1 MSGPVPFLELRP
13 TYVEL
18 KEEIDAAV
26 ARVLDSGYY
35 LLGRELEAFEREFA
49 EYCGAKHCVGTGN
62 GLDALQISLRA
73 MGVGP
78 GDEVIVPSNTYIATW
93 LAVSNVGA
101 TLVPVEPDERTYNI
115 DPGKIESAITRRTKV
130 ILPVHLYGQ
139 PADMAAILEI
149 ARANGL
155 MVLEDAAQAHG
166 ARCRGKRVGAI
177 GDVTAWSF
185 YPTKN
190 LGAFG
195 DAGAITTDNDEIAA
209 AARLIRNYGSG
220 QKYVNQIRGV
230 NSRMEELHA
239 AILRVKLAH
248 LDEWNARRRDLAA
261 LYLEELQGTGLV
273 LPYVHSWAEPVWH
286 VFVVRSKQR
295 DRLQHALRE
304 AGIGTLIHYPIPPHL
319 QEAYKDLGFQEGSFP
334 ISEAIHREILSI
346 PIGPHTTRDQCRTVA
361 AELRRLCIEKGGT
374 YV

>member
-304 AGIGTLIHYPIPPHL
+304 AG
-319 QEAYKDLGFQEGSFP
+319 
-334 ISEAIHREILSI
+334 
-346 PIGPHTTRDQCRTVA
+346 
-361 AELRRLCIEKGGT
+361 
-374 YV
+374 